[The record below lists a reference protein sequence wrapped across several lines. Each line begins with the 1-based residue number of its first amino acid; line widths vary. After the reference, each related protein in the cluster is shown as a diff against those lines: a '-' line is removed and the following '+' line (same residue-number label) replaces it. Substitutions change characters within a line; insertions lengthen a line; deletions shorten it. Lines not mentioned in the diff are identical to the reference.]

1 MAVCTKCGAPLTS
14 ATGSCN
20 SCGTPIATGAP
31 QAAPPPPG
39 YPVAPTRS
47 SGGAL
52 KIVLIVVAVVV
63 GIGILGVGTLAY
75 IGWRVSKAATAGITI
90 NSSGNGATVTVPG
103 VGTVATGTSATVTAQ
118 DIGVPLYPGATQ
130 DTDSSQTTASNTTRV
145 VQATFWTGDPV
156 SSVTAFY
163 QGKLGDSLT
172 VMGLGDETI
181 MNYGGGN
188 NAVTMMVNSE
198 NGKTKINVIHS
209 VTKGQ

>member
-1 MAVCTKCGAPLTS
+1 LE
-14 ATGSCN
+14 N
-20 SCGTPIATGAP
+20 R
-31 QAAPPPPG
+31 QN
-39 YPVAPTRS
+39 
-47 SGGAL
+47 
-52 KIVLIVVAVVV
+52 
-63 GIGILGVGTLAY
+63 ILA
-75 IGWRVSKAATAGITI
+75 
-90 NSSGNGATVTVPG
+90 VPG

-145 VQATFWTGDPV
+145 AQATFWTGDPV

-188 NAVTMMVNSE
+188 NAVTLMVDSE

>member
-1 MAVCTKCGAPLTS
+1 
-14 ATGSCN
+14 
-20 SCGTPIATGAP
+20 
-31 QAAPPPPG
+31 
-39 YPVAPTRS
+39 
-47 SGGAL
+47 
-52 KIVLIVVAVVV
+52 
-63 GIGILGVGTLAY
+63 VGTLAY